1 MTPKAVPDRIKLEF
15 FPSNLMKQYFISTSG
30 FQELVRSLL
39 NESTVI
45 APIKTNEKPFIED
58 INSDNLKDIDLS
70 GYRTVDSFKSYFF
83 KLAEK
88 VSRYFDKDEPAHRK
102 KLTLIGARGC
112 DLEALEVLDRVNT
125 EGDFSDPFYASN
137 RDKVLIIGAD
147 CTDCGDTCFCTMVKG
162 KPYPTKLFDLDLSP
176 IKGGYMVE
184 IGSKNGEEL
193 IEKKRR
199 LFGEVFSGHSNEK
212 ERNRAKVTAL
222 LDEKNKNYRLKFDL
236 SGIHKRNLE
245 NKVWKVLTKDCVECS
260 ACNFIC
266 PTCTCFLL
274 IDNACSAGTGGERYK
289 VWDACLKAGYQKVA
303 GGANPRGKLYER
315 LQNRYQCKFDY
326 SFDRLNRYTCVGCGR
341 CIDGCAGNIDMRKI
355 FVELEK
361 QAPLTAKLE

>member
-1 MTPKAVPDRIKLEF
+1 LIESAQI

-30 FQELVRSLL
+30 FLELVRSLL
-39 NESTVI
+39 NDSTVI
-45 APIKTNEKPFIED
+45 APIKTNEKAFIEE
-58 INSDNLKDIDLS
+58 INAENLKDIDLS
-70 GYRTVDSFKSYFF
+70 GFRTVDTFKSYFF
-83 KLAEK
+83 KMTEK
-88 VSRYFDKDEPAHRK
+88 VSRYFDKDEPAHGK
-102 KLTLIGARGC
+102 NLISIGARGC
-112 DLEALEVLDRVNT
+112 DLEALEILDRVNK
-125 EGDFSDPFYASN
+125 EGDYNDPFYAAN

-147 CTDCGDTCFCTMVKG
+147 CTDCGDTCFCTMIKG
-162 KPYPTKLFDLDLSP
+162 KPYPTKLFDLNLSP
-176 IKGGYMVE
+176 IKDGYVVE
-184 IGSKNGEEL
+184 IGSNKGEAL

-199 LFGEVFSGHSNEK
+199 LFGEVFSGHSDGKEK
-212 ERNRAKVTAL
+212 NRAKVTAL
-222 LDEKNKNYRLKFDL
+222 LDEKNKNYRLKLDL
-236 SGIHKRNLE
+236 SGIHKANLE

-274 IDNACSAGTGGERYK
+274 LDQAKACLPAGRAKDNERYK

-326 SFDRLNRYTCVGCGR
+326 SFDRLSRYTCVGCGR